1 MHQEELQKLDG
12 KMRKLLT
19 IHRQH
24 HTKADVDHLYVP
36 KKQGGRGLMQF
47 EEANAIEITKLV
59 KHLDRKEDPLLQ
71 IVREH
76 QHNINSAVLQTA
88 TCLKTEVQRGTS

>member
-1 MHQEELQKLDG
+1 
-12 KMRKLLT
+12 
-19 IHRQH
+19 
-24 HTKADVDHLYVP
+24 
-36 KKQGGRGLMQF
+36 MQF

-88 TCLKTEVQRGTS
+88 TCLKTEVQRGTR